1 MSDQM
6 RFDDRD
12 RKILEL
18 LQRDCRISNAD
29 LAERAGMSASA
40 CWRRVKAF
48 EDAVWE
54 TPVATVSPPVKT
66 QFGYH
71 LIWVHE
77 RDEDL

>member
-48 EDAVWE
+48 EDAGV
-54 TPVATVSPPVKT
+54 
-66 QFGYH
+66 
-71 LIWVHE
+71 IE
-77 RDEDL
+77 RYRHILRGSKPAQKR

>member
-29 LAERAGMSASA
+29 LAERAGMSALS
-40 CWRRVKAF
+40 
-48 EDAVWE
+48 
-54 TPVATVSPPVKT
+54 
-66 QFGYH
+66 
-71 LIWVHE
+71 LIHI
-77 RDEDL
+77 